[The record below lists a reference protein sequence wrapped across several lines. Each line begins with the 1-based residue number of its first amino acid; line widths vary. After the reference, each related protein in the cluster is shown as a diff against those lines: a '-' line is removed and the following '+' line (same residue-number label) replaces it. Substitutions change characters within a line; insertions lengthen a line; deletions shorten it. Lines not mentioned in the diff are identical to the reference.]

1 MDQEAYS
8 ELSLRELRV
17 LYALLRERSITRTAQ
32 AMETTQPAIS
42 KMLGRLRVQF
52 SDPLFVRNGQA
63 MQPTA
68 KALDIADRL
77 RVLLAAA
84 DGLRSAATEF
94 DPARSDRRFS
104 LLLTDVGMIR
114 FLPPLIARVA
124 TIAPNIS
131 VRAVP
136 LDARQF
142 ELRLETGEADL
153 AFGAFPKAARYLRRQ
168 RLYFDGYSSVLRKRH
183 PRARKCQS
191 AAGFLAERH
200 ILVTGSET
208 GHAARIACC
217 HPRSRPRMSC
227 CACRASL
234 PAPLLR
240 RRRMAWQLCRPI
252 WRNASRGR
260 SALLRS
266 KPRSHCRVSRS
277 PNSGTSVTTV
287 TPATN
292 GSGTLPSSCL
302 PAPFGNPEAISP
314 PRTR

>member
-17 LYALLRERSITRTAQ
+17 LYALLQQRSITRTAQ

-68 KALDIADRL
+68 KALEIADRL

-153 AFGAFPKAARYLRRQ
+153 AFGAFPKAAR
-168 RLYFDGYSSVLRKRH
+168 
-183 PRARKCQS
+183 C
-191 AAGFLAERH
+191 
-200 ILVTGSET
+200 
-208 GHAARIACC
+208 
-217 HPRSRPRMSC
+217 
-227 CACRASL
+227 
-234 PAPLLR
+234 
-240 RRRMAWQLCRPI
+240 
-252 WRNASRGR
+252 
-260 SALLRS
+260 
-266 KPRSHCRVSRS
+266 
-277 PNSGTSVTTV
+277 
-287 TPATN
+287 
-292 GSGTLPSSCL
+292 
-302 PAPFGNPEAISP
+302 
-314 PRTR
+314 

>member
-1 MDQEAYS
+1 MNLAMEILRWRLPLAIVIDARVAPGDDLCHAETGMIDMDQEAYS

-17 LYALLRERSITRTAQ
+17 LYALLQQRSITRTAQ

-68 KALDIADRL
+68 KALDIADQL
-77 RVLLAAA
+77 RVLLAVA
-84 DGLRSAATEF
+84 DGLRAAATEF

-142 ELRLETGEADL
+142 EARLETGEADL

-168 RLYFDGYSSVLRKRH
+168 RLYFDGYSSLLPH
-183 PRARKCQS
+183 PPPRASESPSDAALQGLRS
-191 AAGFLAERH
+191 FTLERFARAAGYPAGFG
-200 ILVTGSET
+200 VT
-208 GHAARIACC
+208 A
-217 HPRSRPRMSC
+217 
-227 CACRASL
+227 
-234 PAPLLR
+234 
-240 RRRMAWQLCRPI
+240 
-252 WRNASRGR
+252 
-260 SALLRS
+260 
-266 KPRSHCRVSRS
+266 
-277 PNSGTSVTTV
+277 
-287 TPATN
+287 
-292 GSGTLPSSCL
+292 
-302 PAPFGNPEAISP
+302 
-314 PRTR
+314 